1 MNKKIQDL
9 IMAYILKISSVISI
23 FVCSAILIFLLLN
36 GLMLFRY
43 VSPIDFVF
51 GSVWN
56 IDKGYYGILPMI
68 VGTIL
73 LTILTLIMSVPI
85 SLCCAI
91 YLSELAPF
99 KLKHILEIILETLT
113 VIPPVIY
120 GFVGSVLLV
129 PILRNDFNINPGYS
143 LFAASVVLTI
153 MILPTITLLSKDAF
167 QSVPVELKE
176 SSLSLGSTKWQMI
189 KGIVIPYSI
198 NGILSSILLG
208 LSRAVGETM
217 AVVMVSGNWAI
228 IPKSIFDPIRTL
240 PSHIILNIKECTYN
254 SIVYYAMFATSL
266 FIVLFIVVLII
277 IVEHLKNKG
286 IKYNK

>member
-9 IMAYILKISSVISI
+9 ITAYIIKINSIISI
-23 FVCSAILIFLLLN
+23 FICGAILIFLLLN
-36 GLMLFRY
+36 GLMLFKY
-43 VSPIDFVF
+43 VSPIDFIF
-51 GSVWN
+51 GSIWN
-56 IDKGYYGILPMI
+56 INKGYYGILPMI
-68 VGTIL
+68 IGTIL
-73 LTILTLIMSVPI
+73 LTILTLIMAVPI
-85 SLCCAI
+85 SLSCAI

-99 KLKHILEIILETLT
+99 KLKYVFEIILETLT
-113 VIPPVIY
+113 VIPSVIY

-153 MILPTITLLSKDAF
+153 MILPTITLLSKDTF

-176 SSLSLGSTKWQMI
+176 GSLSLGSTKWQMI
-189 KGIVIPYSI
+189 KGIILPHSI

-208 LSRAVGETM
+208 LSRAIGETM

-240 PSHIILNIKECTYN
+240 PSHIILNIKECAYN

-266 FIVLFIVVLII
+266 FIVLFIVVLVI
-277 IVEHLKNKG
+277 IVEYLKNKEEC
-286 IKYNK
+286 K

>member
-1 MNKKIQDL
+1 
-9 IMAYILKISSVISI
+9 
-23 FVCSAILIFLLLN
+23 
-36 GLMLFRY
+36 
-43 VSPIDFVF
+43 
-51 GSVWN
+51 
-56 IDKGYYGILPMI
+56 
-68 VGTIL
+68 
-73 LTILTLIMSVPI
+73 
-85 SLCCAI
+85 
-91 YLSELAPF
+91 
-99 KLKHILEIILETLT
+99 
-113 VIPPVIY
+113 
-120 GFVGSVLLV
+120 
-129 PILRNDFNINPGYS
+129 
-143 LFAASVVLTI
+143 

>member
-99 KLKHILEIILETLT
+99 KL
-113 VIPPVIY
+113 
-120 GFVGSVLLV
+120 
-129 PILRNDFNINPGYS
+129 NI
-143 LFAASVVLTI
+143 F
-153 MILPTITLLSKDAF
+153 
-167 QSVPVELKE
+167 LK
-176 SSLSLGSTKWQMI
+176 
-189 KGIVIPYSI
+189 
-198 NGILSSILLG
+198 
-208 LSRAVGETM
+208 
-217 AVVMVSGNWAI
+217 
-228 IPKSIFDPIRTL
+228 
-240 PSHIILNIKECTYN
+240 
-254 SIVYYAMFATSL
+254 
-266 FIVLFIVVLII
+266 
-277 IVEHLKNKG
+277 
-286 IKYNK
+286 